1 MRVRKFSLAR
11 LRDEEQGAVLAIVAI
26 SLLALLGMLV
36 LTFDLGRGVA
46 IKISDGNPRA
56 CPVAMAGVLKRL
68 GFDHET
74 LDAQVSSAVLGGGER
89 VGEIRPCKETLAE
102 LGA

>member
-1 MRVRKFSLAR
+1 
-11 LRDEEQGAVLAIVAI
+11 
-26 SLLALLGMLV
+26 
-36 LTFDLGRGVA
+36 
-46 IKISDGNPRA
+46 
-56 CPVAMAGVLKRL
+56 MAGVLKRL

-74 LDAQVSSAVLGGGER
+74 LDNHASGPVLGAGER

>member
-1 MRVRKFSLAR
+1 
-11 LRDEEQGAVLAIVAI
+11 
-26 SLLALLGMLV
+26 
-36 LTFDLGRGVA
+36 
-46 IKISDGNPRA
+46 
-56 CPVAMAGVLKRL
+56 MAGVLKRL

-74 LDAQVSSAVLGGGER
+74 LDAQVSSPVLGGGDR

>member
-1 MRVRKFSLAR
+1 
-11 LRDEEQGAVLAIVAI
+11 
-26 SLLALLGMLV
+26 
-36 LTFDLGRGVA
+36 
-46 IKISDGNPRA
+46 
-56 CPVAMAGVLKRL
+56 MAGVLQRL

-74 LDAQVSSAVLGGGER
+74 LDAQVSVPCWVAAKR